1 MQFTTQYKR
10 RAPDAHTKSHANSH
24 PDALFC
30 GLAGY
35 NQNFAVAE
43 NITHWA
49 AQVRAGDTRAISRAI
64 TAIENADARAE
75 DLLRELF
82 PATGRAYLIGVTGAP
97 GTGKSTLVDK
107 LAAHYRAQGKTVGI
121 IAVDPSSPYTG
132 GAVLGDRIRMQGHAT
147 DSGIFIRSMA
157 TRGFFGGLARA
168 TADAALVL
176 DAAGKQIVLIETVGV
191 GQDEIDVVRLAECT
205 LVLVVP
211 GLGDDVQNMKA
222 GLMEVADIFVLNKA
236 EREGADRARA
246 AASGHAGAGAR
257 LSYWRARRTRM
268 DAAGHPHHGHR
279 GQRNRRSSPRPSR
292 NFTQQRERSGE
303 RRAQDPGVLEAAPG
317 AADRKPDYRRARS
330 TAMVCARWNP
340 WLQRSRNAGK
350 TRTLPCA
357 NFWRARGFR
366 PVKFATRG
374 AFAAEPG

>member
-1 MQFTTQYKR
+1 M
-10 RAPDAHTKSHANSH
+10 
-24 PDALFC
+24 
-30 GLAGY
+30 
-35 NQNFAVAE
+35 AE
-43 NITHWA
+43 TITHWA

-82 PATGRAYLIGVTGAP
+82 PATGRAYVIGVTGAP
-97 GTGKSTLVDK
+97 GTGKSTLVDR
-107 LAAHYRAQGKTVGI
+107 LAAHYRARGKTVGI

-147 DSGIFIRSMA
+147 DAGIFIRSMA

-176 DAAGKQIVLIETVGV
+176 DAAGKEIVLIETVGV

-236 EREGADRARA
+236 EREGADRVEQQLDAMLELAPVSHTGSHDGR
-246 AASGHAGAGAR
+246 G
-257 LSYWRARRTRM
+257 WKPPVIRTTAIEGKGIGELAEAIERF
-268 DAAGHPHHGHR
+268 H
-279 GQRNRRSSPRPSR
+279 
-292 NFTQQRERSGE
+292 QQNERSGE
-303 RRAQDPGVLEAAPG
+303 QRAKIVEYWKQRLVLLMETQVMARALGGDGQRALESLALEVAERRKNPYTAVRELLS
-317 AADRKPDYRRARS
+317 RAG
-330 TAMVCARWNP
+330 M
-340 WLQRSRNAGK
+340 
-350 TRTLPCA
+350 
-357 NFWRARGFR
+357 
-366 PVKFATRG
+366 
-374 AFAAEPG
+374 

>member
-1 MQFTTQYKR
+1 MR
-10 RAPDAHTKSHANSH
+10 ESIAN
-24 PDALFC
+24 
-30 GLAGY
+30 
-35 NQNFAVAE
+35 
-43 NITHWA
+43 WA

-64 TAIENADARAE
+64 TAIENSDTRAE

-82 PATGRAYLIGVTGAP
+82 PSTGRAYLIGVTGAP

-107 LAAHYRAQGKTVGI
+107 LAAHYRARGKTVGI
-121 IAVDPSSPYTG
+121 IAVDPTSPYTG

-176 DAAGKQIVLIETVGV
+176 DSAGKQILMIETVGV

-236 EREGADRARA
+236 EREGADRLEQQLHAMLELAPNAHDAGRAWTPPVIRTTAAEGKGIGELAAAIEKFHAHREQSGEQHAKILDYWKQRLLLLLETQLLTRALGNDGQRVLESLASEVAERKKNPYTAVRELIARA
-246 AASGHAGAGAR
+246 G
-257 LSYWRARRTRM
+257 
-268 DAAGHPHHGHR
+268 
-279 GQRNRRSSPRPSR
+279 
-292 NFTQQRERSGE
+292 
-303 RRAQDPGVLEAAPG
+303 
-317 AADRKPDYRRARS
+317 
-330 TAMVCARWNP
+330 
-340 WLQRSRNAGK
+340 LQ
-350 TRTLPCA
+350 
-357 NFWRARGFR
+357 
-366 PVKFATRG
+366 
-374 AFAAEPG
+374 

>member
-1 MQFTTQYKR
+1 M
-10 RAPDAHTKSHANSH
+10 
-24 PDALFC
+24 
-30 GLAGY
+30 
-35 NQNFAVAE
+35 AE
-43 NITHWA
+43 NITQWA

-82 PATGRAYLIGVTGAP
+82 PATGRAYVIGVTGAP
-97 GTGKSTLVDK
+97 GTGKSTLVDR
-107 LAAHYRAQGKTVGI
+107 LAAHYRARGKTVGI

-147 DSGIFIRSMA
+147 DAGIFIRSMA

-176 DAAGKQIVLIETVGV
+176 DAAGKEIVLIETVGV

-236 EREGADRARA
+236 EREGADRVEQQLDAMLELA
-246 AASGHAGAGAR
+246 PASHTGSHDGHG
-257 LSYWRARRTRM
+257 WKPPVIRTTAIEGKGIGELAEAIERF
-268 DAAGHPHHGHR
+268 H
-279 GQRNRRSSPRPSR
+279 
-292 NFTQQRERSGE
+292 QQNERSGE
-303 RRAQDPGVLEAAPG
+303 QRAKIVEYWKQRLVLLMETQVMARALNGDGQRALESLALEVAERRKNPYTAVRELLS
-317 AADRKPDYRRARS
+317 RAG
-330 TAMVCARWNP
+330 
-340 WLQRSRNAGK
+340 LG
-350 TRTLPCA
+350 
-357 NFWRARGFR
+357 
-366 PVKFATRG
+366 
-374 AFAAEPG
+374 

>member
-1 MQFTTQYKR
+1 LAR
-10 RAPDAHTKSHANSH
+10 S
-24 PDALFC
+24 FC
-30 GLAGY
+30 GHAGY

-43 NITHWA
+43 TITHWA
-49 AQVRAGDTRAISRAI
+49 AQVRAGDTRAVSRAI

-82 PATGRAYLIGVTGAP
+82 PATGRAYVIGVTGAP
-97 GTGKSTLVDK
+97 GTGKSTLVDR
-107 LAAHYRAQGKTVGI
+107 LAAHYRARGKTVGI

-147 DSGIFIRSMA
+147 DAGIFIRSMA

-176 DAAGKQIVLIETVGV
+176 DAAGKEIVLIETVGV

-236 EREGADRARA
+236 EREGADRLEQQLDAMLELA
-246 AASGHAGAGAR
+246 PSQGAGAR
-257 LSYWRARRTRM
+257 GGGWKPPVIRTTAIEGKGIGELAEAIERF
-268 DAAGHPHHGHR
+268 HE
-279 GQRNRRSSPRPSR
+279 QN
-292 NFTQQRERSGE
+292 ERSGE
-303 RRAQDPGVLEAAPG
+303 QRAKLVEYWKQRLVLLMETQVMARALNGDGQRALDSLALEVAERRKNPYTAVRELLT
-317 AADRKPDYRRARS
+317 RAG
-330 TAMVCARWNP
+330 
-340 WLQRSRNAGK
+340 LG
-350 TRTLPCA
+350 
-357 NFWRARGFR
+357 
-366 PVKFATRG
+366 
-374 AFAAEPG
+374 

>member
-1 MQFTTQYKR
+1 M
-10 RAPDAHTKSHANSH
+10 PESIAN
-24 PDALFC
+24 
-30 GLAGY
+30 
-35 NQNFAVAE
+35 
-43 NITHWA
+43 WA

-64 TAIENADARAE
+64 TAIENSDARAE

-82 PATGRAYLIGVTGAP
+82 PSTGRAYLIGVTGAP

-121 IAVDPSSPYTG
+121 IAVDPTSPYTG

-176 DAAGKQIVLIETVGV
+176 DSAGKQIVLIETVGV

-222 GLMEVADIFVLNKA
+222 GLMEIADIFVLNKA
-236 EREGADRARA
+236 EREGADRLEQQL
-246 AASGHAGAGAR
+246 HAMLELPPDGRG
-257 LSYWRARRTRM
+257 WKPPVIRTTATEGKGI
-268 DAAGHPHHGHR
+268 DALADAIESFRHE
-279 GQRNRRSSPRPSR
+279 
-292 NFTQQRERSGE
+292 RERSGE
-303 RRAQDPGVLEAAPG
+303 QRAKILEYWKQRLVLLLETQLLARALGGEGQRVLESLASEVAE
-317 AADRKPDYRRARS
+317 RKKSPYTAVRELIARAG
-330 TAMVCARWNP
+330 
-340 WLQRSRNAGK
+340 L
-350 TRTLPCA
+350 
-357 NFWRARGFR
+357 
-366 PVKFATRG
+366 
-374 AFAAEPG
+374 